1 MEYIALIL
9 LSLVFSL
16 ILTPLVKKLAIKI
29 NAVDQPN
36 ERKVHKRVMPRM
48 GGLAIYVSFL
58 LGVLILSPEG
68 IHIWPVMIGATFIV
82 ILGLLDDLYQLSA
95 GIKFGGHLIAA
106 FTVVLSGIQIDFIT
120 IPFGPRIEFGLWSIP
135 ISVLWIV
142 AITNAINLIDG
153 LDGLASGVS
162 AIALITISGMA
173 LSMGSIFVAF
183 LGLLLLGSTLGFL
196 FYNFNPAKIFL
207 GDTGSYFLG
216 YMISVL
222 SILGLFKNL
231 TFFSII
237 VPIII
242 LGVPLVDT
250 TFAIIRRMVK
260 GNPLS
265 APDKSHLHHCLI
277 RLGYSHRKSV
287 LMIYGLSGIFSLAA
301 IIFTRSTMWGSMII
315 LLMLAVLIELT
326 VEITGLISQN
336 YRPMLNLVYGKRK
349 SKLK

>member
-1 MEYIALIL
+1 MLYIAAVLICL
-9 LSLVFSL
+9 AISIV
-16 ILTPLVKKLAIKI
+16 LTPLVKKLAIKL

-36 ERKVHKRVMPRM
+36 ERKVHKKVMPRM
-48 GGLAIYVSFL
+48 GGLAIYASFL

-68 IHIWPVMIGATFIV
+68 VHIWPVMIGATIIV
-82 ILGLLDDLYQLSA
+82 TIGVLDDLFQLSA
-95 GIKFGGHLIAA
+95 GIKFAGHLLAA
-106 FTVVLSGIQIDFIT
+106 FTVVFSGIQIDFIT
-120 IPFGPRIEFGLWSIP
+120 VPFGPKIEFGFWGIP
-135 ISVLWIV
+135 ISIIWIV

-173 LSMGSIFVAF
+173 LSMGSIFVAA

-196 FYNFNPAKIFL
+196 FYNFHPAKIFL

-216 YMISVL
+216 YMIGIL
-222 SILGLFKNL
+222 SIMGLFKNL

-250 TFAIIRRMVK
+250 TFAIIRRMVQGK
-260 GNPLS
+260 PLS

-277 RLGYSHRKSV
+277 RLGYSHRKAV
-287 LMIYGLSGIFSLAA
+287 LMIYGLSGIFSIAA
-301 IIFTRSTMWGSMII
+301 IIFTRSTMWGSMMI
-315 LLMLAVLIELT
+315 LLALAVLIELT
-326 VEITGLISQN
+326 VEITGMVSQN
-336 YRPMLNLVYGKRK
+336 YRPVLNFVAGKKRVDQ
-349 SKLK
+349 